1 MLQRNVD
8 ARQHK
13 LLDIMPESRHSFL
26 SWAVMSRGEAQLY
39 TSYTPPPK
47 ASFKAPAA
55 SAAEHAA
62 ALTLDESIGR

>member
-1 MLQRNVD
+1 MLVGQ
-8 ARQHK
+8 ARVAGPG
-13 LLDIMPESRHSFL
+13 LLCGVRGAGRPVSL
-26 SWAVMSRGEAQLY
+26 RGEAQLY